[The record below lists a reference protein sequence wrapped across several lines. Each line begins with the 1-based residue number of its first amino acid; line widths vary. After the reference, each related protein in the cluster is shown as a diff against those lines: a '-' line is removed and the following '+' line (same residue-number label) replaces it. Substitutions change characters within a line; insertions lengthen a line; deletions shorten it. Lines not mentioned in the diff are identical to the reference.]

1 MLTRFTCAF
10 VLSATIGLGMPVAAM
25 AKIQAPT
32 PAAEKPAEQTAFDFT
47 FFDIDGN
54 EMPLKN
60 FKGKVLLIVNTAS
73 GCGFAGQFKDLQKL
87 ADTYGEQGL
96 VVIGVPSNDFGGQE
110 PLDGADIKKA
120 VQGDYGVTFTLTQK
134 SAVSGATPHPFYTW
148 AGQQNAGGI
157 LSSKPRWNFHKY
169 LISRDGKV
177 AASVAA
183 TTNPSDKGF
192 IKAIET
198 ALAQKAE

>member
-1 MLTRFTCAF
+1 MTYRFIIALAVCLLLPA
-10 VLSATIGLGMPVAAM
+10 AAM
-25 AKIQAPT
+25 ANEQPKT
-32 PAAEKPAEQTAFDFT
+32 PAAEAPAVQTAFDFT

-60 FKGKVLLIVNTAS
+60 FSGKVLLVVNTAT

-120 VQGDYGVTFTLTQK
+120 AQNDYGVTFALTQK
-134 SAVSGATPHPFYTW
+134 SAVSGAAAHPFYIW
-148 AGQQNAGGI
+148 AGKQNAGGL

-169 LISRDGKV
+169 LIGRDGKV
-177 AASVAA
+177 LQSAAA
-183 TTNPSDKGF
+183 TTNPQDAGF
-192 IKAIET
+192 TKAIET
-198 ALAQKAE
+198 ALAQKFE

>member
-1 MLTRFTCAF
+1 MLHRFICALAVCF
-10 VLSATIGLGMPVAAM
+10 ALIAPACTAHAAD
-25 AKIQAPT
+25 T
-32 PAAEKPAEQTAFDFT
+32 PAATTPAAQTAFDFT

-60 FKGKVLLIVNTAS
+60 FSGKVLLVVNTAT

-120 VQGDYGVTFTLTQK
+120 VQGDYGATFTLTQK
-134 SAVSGATPHPFYTW
+134 TAVSGAAAHPFYTW
-148 AGQQNAGGI
+148 AAQQNAGGI

-169 LISRDGKV
+169 LIGRDGKV

-183 TTNPSDKGF
+183 TTNPSDKDF
-192 IKAIET
+192 IQSIET